1 VLTEVVFL
9 TCRVREFQMAALEF
23 MKDLRKSSQVGFDVY
38 SWLQFVDLVSRLNTS
53 EVYETQFFLNNR
65 DIRC

>member
-1 VLTEVVFL
+1 
-9 TCRVREFQMAALEF
+9 MAALEF